1 MSATGRSVICAGPSI
16 LCDTAAMRLLL
27 LLCCLLPGM
36 AFGATSHVA
45 VTARDQVSLVSA
57 TNAAD
62 GGRITLGLNFDLAPG
77 WHIYWSNPG
86 DAGLA
91 PQIALSAPAVAGP
104 FTYPPPELL
113 LQGDVAAFV
122 LSGHVLLP
130 FTATHVGSNVTA
142 TANWLVCRDIC
153 VPEHAAFVLPLPG
166 GASAQAGLFG
176 TPSVVASP
184 FPVTMAPDGVLSVT
198 GPTAAQVA
206 RARFFPDVPGA
217 IINRAPQILGFTAT
231 GMTLKLALAPGF
243 QAGTDLSGVLEL
255 TDPAKNMQALA
266 VVAAPGPAVATAP
279 LVLWFF
285 LAFLGGLIL
294 NLMPCVFPILAMKAL
309 ALARLGGQ
317 ARHAVRREALGYTAG
332 VLVAMLL
339 LAVVLLAV
347 RSLGGVAG
355 WGFQFQSPVFVALI
369 AWLIFA
375 AGLSL
380 AGWFEVSGFSGF
392 GAGLAAANSF
402 FNGALAVVVAT
413 PCTAPF
419 MGGAI
424 AAALA
429 APPLV
434 GLGIFLALGLGLAAP
449 FLLVAILPAMA
460 GVMPR
465 PGGWMVVLQRAL
477 SLPMFATCVWL
488 GWVLQREAGLRG
500 IALLGLGAVA
510 LGIGLRWR
518 AVWPVA
524 LAAFLVLPFLRTV
537 QADPLPAISGAI
549 PYSPAALAAYRAA
562 GEPVFVDMTASWCVT
577 CLVNDHTSLDAASVQ
592 AAFAAGH
599 VKLLVGDWTSR
610 DSSISAFLQA
620 NGRDGVP
627 LYVFYAPGRP
637 PVVLPQ
643 ILTPDLVISAVGRR

>member
-1 MSATGRSVICAGPSI
+1 
-16 LCDTAAMRLLL
+16 MRLLL
-27 LLCCLLPGM
+27 LLCCLIPGL
-36 AFGATSHVA
+36 AFGAMSNVA
-45 VTARDQVSLVSA
+45 VTARDQVSLISA
-57 TNAAD
+57 SNAAA
-62 GGRITLGLNFDLAPG
+62 GGRITLGLKIDLAPG
-77 WHIYWSNPG
+77 WHVYWSNPG

-91 PQIALSAPAVAGP
+91 PQVALAAPAMAGA
-104 FTYPPPELL
+104 FTYPPPEFL

-130 FTATHVGSNVTA
+130 FAATGVGSSVTA
-142 TANWLVCRDIC
+142 TASWLVCRDIC
-153 VPEHAAFVLPLPG
+153 VPEHAAFTLALPG
-166 GASAQAGLFG
+166 GVSAQAGLFRP
-176 TPSVVASP
+176 PSVVASP
-184 FPVTMAPDGVLSVT
+184 FAATIAPDGVLSLT

-206 RARFFPDVPGA
+206 SARFFPDAPGA
-217 IINRAPQILGFTAT
+217 IVNRAPQALGFTAT

-243 QAGTDLSGVLEL
+243 QAGARLPGVLEL
-255 TDPAKNMQALA
+255 TDPQGTMQALKID
-266 VVAAPGPAVATAP
+266 AAPGPAVATVP
-279 LVLWFF
+279 LALWFF

-294 NLMPCVFPILAMKAL
+294 NLMPCVFPILAMKTL

-317 ARHAVRREALGYTAG
+317 ARHAVRRDALGYTAG

-339 LAVVLLAV
+339 LAVVLLGL
-347 RSLGGVAG
+347 RGLGGAVG

-375 AGLSL
+375 AGLSM

-392 GAGLAAANSF
+392 GARLAAQNSF

-429 APPLV
+429 AAPVV
-434 GLGIFLALGLGLAAP
+434 GLGIFLALGLGLASP
-449 FLLVAILPAMA
+449 FLLVALVPAVARIL
-460 GVMPR
+460 PR

-477 SLPMFATCVWL
+477 SLPMFATCLWL
-488 GWVLQREAGLRG
+488 GWVLRREAGLPG
-500 IALLGLGAVA
+500 VALLALGAVA

-518 AVWPVA
+518 RVWPVA

-537 QADPLPAISGAI
+537 QAAPLPAIPGAA
-549 PYSPAALAAYRAA
+549 PFSAAALAALRAA
-562 GEPVFVDMTASWCVT
+562 RAPVFVDVTASWCVT

-599 VKLLVGDWTSR
+599 VKLLVGDWTNR
-610 DSSISAFLQA
+610 DPSISAFLQA

-627 LYVFYAPGRP
+627 LYVFYPPGQP

-643 ILTPDLVISAVGRR
+643 ILTPQMVISAVGPR